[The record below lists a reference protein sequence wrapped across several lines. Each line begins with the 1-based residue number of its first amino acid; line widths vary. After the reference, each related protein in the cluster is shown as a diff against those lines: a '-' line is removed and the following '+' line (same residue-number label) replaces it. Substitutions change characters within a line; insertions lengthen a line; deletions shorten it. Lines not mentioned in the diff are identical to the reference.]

1 VPTSCLRSKPFERHT
16 RFADDGCHTGEID
29 SACAWEM
36 SKTEQ
41 VRATNRVQTVGTV
54 VDGVAGATF
63 GAALVSSGMV
73 RHAKV
78 SSPPTALSPAHGV
91 RTSESMLSSGRGPAY
106 HARDW
111 PYELKHCTWWRVC
124 QVAAF
129 LDMLAPTRDF
139 SLMFVMGGAL
149 AVATPAVQLLL
160 AKRDEPKLIK
170 LRSGKDLQVRSL
182 N

>member
-1 VPTSCLRSKPFERHT
+1 
-16 RFADDGCHTGEID
+16 
-29 SACAWEM
+29 
-36 SKTEQ
+36 
-41 VRATNRVQTVGTV
+41 
-54 VDGVAGATF
+54 
-63 GAALVSSGMV
+63 
-73 RHAKV
+73 
-78 SSPPTALSPAHGV
+78 
-91 RTSESMLSSGRGPAY
+91 
-106 HARDW
+106 
-111 PYELKHCTWWRVC
+111 
-124 QVAAF
+124 VAAF